1 MASFSCYYQIVQKLP
16 EDQTKDITK
25 TNDVIG
31 SDEDEFQ
38 DARENL
44 LSPPVN
50 NRRRQ
55 SASESDST
63 RSNSIEIRPSSQPT
77 SCTNSNLEKKR
88 ITPDKIEIRTVDIK
102 NEKFFM
108 HDNRKET
115 DSDSESNSA
124 CSFSVLPLSD
134 VSGHSGKAKN
144 VSNILEQLLS
154 NSRMDRVATKTG
166 SNQVMVIDNGKLS
179 KIGQNRVTTTKA
191 TKWGHDKF
199 ENKKQKPYKSLEEE
213 EKVTTVVKETQK
225 EPEKPKKNRRQ
236 LHREKKRAEIALQ
249 KQNNENNVPDI
260 KPPKQESPIKTVE
273 KVVEEDESHLSEIEK
288 VKKLIEA
295 KQKAIQSRKQEL
307 VKALLPR
314 EDIANEQDL
323 WRRAVPIVIHG
334 DGVPVGRQSLDALSI
349 SGF

>member
-1 MASFSCYYQIVQKLP
+1 M
-16 EDQTKDITK
+16 
-25 TNDVIG
+25 
-31 SDEDEFQ
+31 
-38 DARENL
+38 
-44 LSPPVN
+44 N

-88 ITPDKIEIRTVDIK
+88 ISPDKIEIRTVDIE

-144 VSNILEQLLS
+144 ASNILEQLLS

-179 KIGQNRVTTTKA
+179 RIGQNRVTTTKA

-199 ENKKQKPYKSLEEE
+199 ENKKQKPYKNLEEE
-213 EKVTTVVKETQK
+213 EKVIPAQETQK

-249 KQNNENNVPDI
+249 KQKNENNVPDI
-260 KPPKQESPIKTVE
+260 KPPKQESPVKTVE
-273 KVVEEDESHLSEIEK
+273 QVVEKDESHLSEIEK

-295 KQKAIQSRKQEL
+295 KQKAIQSRKQEVVKVIEPNNVYNRQRKHDGPSYHGRKKENMNDFKENRPDQRNSQYANNQKRNFENSYWNDIKYQFILL
-307 VKALLPR
+307 VLPTRFLL
-314 EDIANEQDL
+314 
-323 WRRAVPIVIHG
+323 
-334 DGVPVGRQSLDALSI
+334 
-349 SGF
+349 